1 VLVILLLDDIVIW
14 CWVIFQAGTLMVIL
28 FCSHPRQ
35 FCEFLFNRCKERNV
49 TVLNPVTAT
58 SVTTDVKTGLPVT
71 LSYTTQEFSE
81 HTIPCTSLLLAA
93 GPWTGRVYKMLFPK
107 SEIELPITNL
117 AGWSVVFRDLT
128 QVLASTTPCHSV
140 FTTSGGENFCPEV
153 FSRIQPVTSED
164 CDSGREIYLAGLNSS
179 EIPLPNIAAEVET
192 PELYDP
198 HIKSLLRAARRIF
211 TPTSPVKSG
220 ENATDENGS
229 LEVLRT
235 GLCHRPVTPNGLPI
249 LMRLDPW
256 HYAPH
261 LASLAGNAASDA
273 GMKGGGLFVCAG
285 HGPWGIALSL
295 GSGKVCADLIMG
307 HTEAPIYSSQLGS

>member
-1 VLVILLLDDIVIW
+1 VLIILLLDDMVLDYL
-14 CWVIFQAGTLMVIL
+14 QAVTLMDIL
-28 FCSHPRQ
+28 FRSDPRR
-35 FCEFLFNRCKERNV
+35 FCQFLFNQCKEHNV

-107 SEIELPITNL
+107 SEVELPITNL
-117 AGWSVVFRDLT
+117 AGWSVVFRDPT
-128 QVLASTTPCHSV
+128 PVLASTSCHSA
-140 FTTSGGENFCPEV
+140 FTTSSGENFCPEV

-179 EIPLPNIAAEVET
+179 EIPLPNLAAEVET

-198 HIKSLLRAARRIF
+198 HIESLLRAARRIF
-211 TPTSPVKSG
+211 ALSPVKSE
-220 ENATDENGS
+220 ENATNENGS

-235 GLCHRPVTPNGLPI
+235 GLCHRPVTPNGLPL

-256 HYAPH
+256 H
-261 LASLAGNAASDA
+261 SLVGNASDA
-273 GMKGGGLFVCAG
+273 GMKDGGLYVCAG

-307 HTEAPIYSSQLGS
+307 HTEAPIYSNPLGS